1 MMDFLKVNNHVTKE
15 QYMWEWTV
23 PQIKLASYDT
33 THIVS
38 IPDKKEKKNET
49 VINDGEDLLRMFG
62 FANINKNIE
71 I

>member
-1 MMDFLKVNNHVTKE
+1 MDFLKVNNHVTKE